1 MMARLAILLLLGT
14 SSVLATRQDLT
25 GNPIR
30 KVVTLLQDMSKEI
43 AAEGEKEAG
52 LYDAYMCY
60 CKTTNDD
67 LAKAADEASSKI
79 SEVSSKLEE
88 DDAAK
93 TSIDQELAG
102 HKADRSSAQNELAK
116 ATAIR
121 NKEAAEFAES
131 EADAKA
137 NIAAMAGAIPA
148 LEKGMG
154 AASFMQTPGADRL
167 RKLVASS
174 NLVNSFD
181 RDNVVA
187 FLEQRAN
194 GDYVPQSGQ
203 IVGILK
209 SMKEDMEKSLA
220 EETAEETSAV
230 AGFGDL
236 KAAKSQEVSV
246 ASAAIESK
254 TAQSGELA
262 VLVAQGKNA
271 LEDSEAE
278 LADTQKY
285 IASLKISCEE
295 QQKAWTARQAARAE
309 EVSAISEAISV
320 LNDDDALDVFKK
332 ALPSSFVS
340 MGANRMDFLQSR
352 KAKKTPLQK
361 ANMILASAASTYKSQ
376 ELLLISY
383 SMKSKVKQHTANA
396 GGVPGM
402 IDDMVALLK
411 KEGDDDAQQ
420 KGWCEGELAKAS
432 DDQKAAGEA
441 LSAANAAISELK
453 DQVTALGSDISTL
466 ELEITALDGSVAEA
480 TASRKKEN
488 AEYTETMTMNEA
500 ASQLIEKAKQRLY
513 KFYNPVLYKEPAKK
527 ELTMEEKIYA
537 DHGHSEWNEA
547 PAFVQVSAHKGKVA
561 PPPPPATFDAYTKK
575 GEKSTGVLA
584 LMDMLM
590 KDLQKDMK
598 TAESEEKLAQQE
610 YESLMGDS
618 AATRAQKA
626 KSITDKS
633 ASKATLETK
642 LEEVKES
649 TELSNEQLAQIK
661 TTISN
666 LHGSCDFILENFD
679 LRAEART
686 NEMESLKNAK
696 AVLLGAH

>member
-1 MMARLAILLLLGT
+1 ML
-14 SSVLATRQDLT
+14 
-25 GNPIR
+25 
-30 KVVTLLQDMSKEI
+30 
-43 AAEGEKEAG
+43 
-52 LYDAYMCY
+52 
-60 CKTTNDD
+60 
-67 LAKAADEASSKI
+67 
-79 SEVSSKLEE
+79 VSAKLEE

-102 HKADRSSAQNELAK
+102 HKADRASAQNELAK

-121 NKEAAEFAES
+121 GKEAAEFAES
-131 EADAKA
+131 EADAKT

-154 AASFMQTPGADRL
+154 AASFMQTPHCDQL
-167 RKLVASS
+167 KKLVSSS
-174 NLVNSFD
+174 NSMNSFD
-181 RDNVVA
+181 RENVVA

-209 SMKEDMEKSLA
+209 SMQDDMEKSLA
-220 EETAEETSAV
+220 SETAEEKASV
-230 AGFGDL
+230 AGFADL
-236 KAAKSQEVSV
+236 KDAKSKEISV

-332 ALPSSFVS
+332 ALPNSFVS
-340 MGANRMDFLQSR
+340 MGTNRMDFLQSK

-383 SMKSKVKQHTANA
+383 SMKSKVKQHAANA

-411 KEGDDDAQQ
+411 REGDDDAQQ
-420 KGWCEGELAKAS
+420 KGWCESELAKAS

-453 DQVTALGSDISTL
+453 DQVAALGSDISTL

-480 TASRKKEN
+480 TSSRKKE
-488 AEYTETMTMNEA
+488 
-500 ASQLIEKAKQRLY
+500 
-513 KFYNPVLYKEPAKK
+513 
-527 ELTMEEKIYA
+527 
-537 DHGHSEWNEA
+537 
-547 PAFVQVSAHKGKVA
+547 
-561 PPPPPATFDAYTKK
+561 
-575 GEKSTGVLA
+575 
-584 LMDMLM
+584 
-590 KDLQKDMK
+590 
-598 TAESEEKLAQQE
+598 
-610 YESLMGDS
+610 
-618 AATRAQKA
+618 
-626 KSITDKS
+626 
-633 ASKATLETK
+633 
-642 LEEVKES
+642 
-649 TELSNEQLAQIK
+649 
-661 TTISN
+661 
-666 LHGSCDFILENFD
+666 
-679 LRAEART
+679 
-686 NEMESLKNAK
+686 
-696 AVLLGAH
+696 